1 MKELREKHTP
11 LEWKQI
17 FESEAFQ
24 KECLYNGKDLGCN
37 YTKEK
42 TTFKIWAP
50 SAKSVSLN
58 LYKTGSD
65 EEEAANLLSQVT
77 MKEGKC
83 GVWQAEIEEDL
94 NGIYYTY
101 MVYADG
107 KQRETADIYGKASG
121 VNGQRS
127 MVINLENTNP
137 EGWDRDKEFK
147 ANVCTPVIYEVH
159 VKDFSS
165 DFNSGVQ
172 PDYRGKFLAFTE
184 EETYVGN
191 KKNPTCLS
199 YLKELGV
206 THVHLLPVYDYASV
220 DESRKDND
228 QFNWGYDPQNYNVPE
243 GSYSTDP
250 YHGEVRIKEMKQM
263 IQALHKAGIAVI
275 MDVVYNHTF
284 NTDSWFQYTVPY
296 YYYRIDE
303 DGSFSDG
310 SMCGNDTASEH
321 EMYRKYM
328 IDSVC
333 YWAEEYHI
341 DGFRFDLMGL
351 HDTQTMNDIRTALNG
366 LPKGEQILMYGEPW
380 KGDYTSIQKG
390 FKLADKENI
399 QELENGIAVFCD
411 TIRDSIKGSVFEA
424 DEPGFVNGDITI
436 EEKIKSSICGCC
448 DGADEE
454 FLPNNPGQII
464 SYVSAHD
471 NFTLWDK
478 LVYTLRDTK
487 AFTKMDKELIQRN
500 KMAAG
505 IYFTCLG
512 IPFFQAGEEGAR
524 TKQGIENSYKT
535 SSAINQI
542 DWLRIYEYW
551 DLVEYY
557 KGLIDIRKHFSAFYN
572 KSNNVLKQISFV
584 DSKEEAVIAFCFK
597 GNQSEHDK
605 WKELYIIYNGNENKI
620 VIDIPEGTW
629 QLLSDGK
636 KMNENEFVTNNI
648 IVNQYSVTILGK

>member
-11 LEWKQI
+11 LQWKKI

-24 KECLYNGKDLGCN
+24 KEYHYNGKDLGCN
-37 YTKEK
+37 YTKDK

-65 EEEAANLLSQVT
+65 EEEAAKMISQVT
-77 MKEGKC
+77 MKEEKY
-83 GVWQAEIEEDL
+83 GVWKAEIEEDL
-94 NGIYYTY
+94 NGVYYTY
-101 MVYADG
+101 MVHANG
-107 KQRETADIYGKASG
+107 KQRETADIYGKACG
-121 VNGQRS
+121 VNGERS
-127 MVINLENTNP
+127 MVINLDNTNP
-137 EGWDRDKEFK
+137 EGWEQDKEFR
-147 ANVCTPVIYEVH
+147 ANIHTPVIYEVH

-165 DFNSGVQ
+165 DINSGVQ
-172 PDYRGKFLAFTE
+172 TDYRGKFLAFTE
-184 EETYVGN
+184 RDTYVGH

-199 YLKELGV
+199 YLQQLGV

-220 DESRKDND
+220 DESRKDNE
-228 QFNWGYDPQNYNVPE
+228 QFNWGYDPQNYNIPE
-243 GSYSTDP
+243 GSYSTNP
-250 YHGEVRIKEMKQM
+250 YDGQVRIKEMKQM

-296 YYYRIDE
+296 YYYRIAE

-351 HDTQTMNDIRTALNG
+351 HDTQTMNDIRKALDA
-366 LPKGEQILMYGEPW
+366 LPKGKEILMYGEPW
-380 KGDYTSIQKG
+380 KGDYTAISKG
-390 FKLADKENI
+390 IKLADKENI
-399 QELENGIAVFCD
+399 QEIDNGIAVFCD
-411 TIRDSIKGSVFEA
+411 NIRDSIKGSVFEA
-424 DEPGFVNGDITI
+424 DEPGFVNGDITM

-454 FLPNNPGQII
+454 FLPKNPGQII

-487 AFTKMDKELIQRN
+487 AFTKTDKELIQRN

-524 TKQGIENSYKT
+524 TKQGIEDSYKT
-535 SSAINQI
+535 PSSINQL
-542 DWLRIYEYW
+542 DWKRIYEYW

-557 KGLIDIRKHFSAFYN
+557 KGLIDIRKHFSAFYS
-572 KSNNVLKQISFV
+572 KSNSVLKQISFV
-584 DSKEEAVIAFCFK
+584 ETKEDGVIAFSFK
-597 GNQSEHDK
+597 GNESEQDK
-605 WKELYIIYNGNENKI
+605 WKELFIIYNGNENK
-620 VIDIPEGTW
+620 VVMDIPEGTW

-636 KMNENEFVTNNI
+636 QMKENEFITNHI